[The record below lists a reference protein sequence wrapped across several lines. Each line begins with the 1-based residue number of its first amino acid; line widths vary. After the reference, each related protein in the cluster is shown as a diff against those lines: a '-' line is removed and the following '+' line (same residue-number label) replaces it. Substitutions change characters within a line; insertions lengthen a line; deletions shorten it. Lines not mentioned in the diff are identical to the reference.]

1 MVAKRED
8 VILMVAR
15 QENVI
20 LMVAKQPEDLLSR
33 TCLVSHRSDIFRD
46 ARE

>member
-1 MVAKRED
+1 MVAKREG
-8 VILMVAR
+8 
-15 QENVI
+15 VI

-33 TCLVSHRSDIFRD
+33 TCLVSYRSDIFRD